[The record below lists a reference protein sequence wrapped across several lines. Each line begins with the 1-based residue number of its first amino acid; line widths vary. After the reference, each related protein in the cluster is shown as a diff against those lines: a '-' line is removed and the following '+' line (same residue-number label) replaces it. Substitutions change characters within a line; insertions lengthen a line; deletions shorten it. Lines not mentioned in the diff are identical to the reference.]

1 MSSKDTLK
9 QFFLAIADGSK
20 GQPVDIAV
28 FFTDDVKWHLP
39 QSAAQMG
46 KALYDGKAEVMQL
59 FSGGVAQFYKPET
72 MQFTYHSMIAEG
84 DYAHCHFSLEAIT
97 ANGKPYLNHYQ
108 SLFRLRNDKIAEVW
122 EYFDTAYLFGV
133 FSSP

>member
-9 QFFLAIADGSK
+9 QFFLVLAETTKGRPADIS
-20 GQPVDIAV
+20 V

-39 QSAAQMG
+39 QSTAQMG
-46 KALYDGKAEVMQL
+46 KALYDGKSEVMQM
-59 FSGGVAQFYKPET
+59 FSGAVAQFYKPES
-72 MQFTYHSMIAEG
+72 MQFTYHSIIAEG
-84 DYAHCHFSLEAIT
+84 DFAHCHFSLEAIT

-108 SLFRLRNDKIAEVW
+108 SLFRMRDNRIAEVW

-133 FSSP
+133 FSS